1 MIVSKIIHDIK
12 NPINGI
18 MGFLQLLEDTTLNN
32 QQLEYVNYIKECA
45 DLILTIT
52 NNLLD
57 LAKLESNKIELEEIT
72 FNLYDI
78 IERSIKPFSV
88 KINEKKLKLEVIID
102 SDVPF
107 FVIGDPTRLTQV
119 IMNLMSNA
127 IKFTNEGKILLK
139 ISIDNNY
146 IINNKIIFVV
156 EDTGIGMTEEAIN
169 KIFKPFTQADKS
181 ITRNFGGTGLG
192 LAICKELVE
201 IMGGEIKVKSYKGR
215 GTKFTFT
222 VKLKM
227 V

>member
-1 MIVSKIIHDIK
+1 
-12 NPINGI
+12 
-18 MGFLQLLEDTTLNN
+18 
-32 QQLEYVNYIKECA
+32 
-45 DLILTIT
+45 
-52 NNLLD
+52 
-57 LAKLESNKIELEEIT
+57 
-72 FNLYDI
+72 
-78 IERSIKPFSV
+78 
-88 KINEKKLKLEVIID
+88 
-102 SDVPF
+102 
-107 FVIGDPTRLTQV
+107 
-119 IMNLMSNA
+119 MNLMSNA

-181 ITRNFGGTGLG
+181 TTRNFGGTGLG

-222 VKLKM
+222 VKLKT

>member
-146 IINNKIIFVV
+146 I
-156 EDTGIGMTEEAIN
+156 
-169 KIFKPFTQADKS
+169 
-181 ITRNFGGTGLG
+181 L
-192 LAICKELVE
+192 
-201 IMGGEIKVKSYKGR
+201 
-215 GTKFTFT
+215 
-222 VKLKM
+222 
-227 V
+227 